1 MNADL
6 KRVLLAIVS
15 ELENLRTNDV
25 MLARRIDLGSGL
37 LDAAK
42 EKIDTVTEISPD
54 FSELKKTIEAL

>member
-1 MNADL
+1 MNDDL

-42 EKIDTVTEISPD
+42 EKIDTVAGIDPD
-54 FSELKKTIEAL
+54 FAELKKTIEAL